1 MNDEVLMK
9 KLIAAALT
17 IGALAMSMGTVA
29 AEKILMG
36 TEGAYPPYNYYDND
50 NNLIGFDIEVG
61 DALCAAMAAD
71 CEWVTSD
78 WDGIIPALLAKK
90 FDTILA
96 SMSITTERKQKIDFT
111 NKYYNTPNRF
121 IRAAGSSAGAT
132 AGMIVG
138 VQSSTV
144 QENYLRGEFGDVLEI
159 RTYGAQEEANLD
171 FAAGRVDLLFVDV
184 IVGDEMMKASGIEG
198 EFFGPDISDSKY
210 FGAGAGIGVR
220 QEDTQL
226 RDRLNKA
233 LEQILADGT
242 YDAISDKWFGF
253 SVYGG

>member
-1 MNDEVLMK
+1 MN
-9 KLIAAALT
+9 KLLAAALT
-17 IGALAMSMGTVA
+17 TGVLTMSLGAVA
-29 AEKILMG
+29 SDTILMG
-36 TEGAYPPYNYYDND
+36 TEGAYPPYNYYDSD

-61 DALCAAMAAD
+61 DALCAAMKAD

-96 SMSITTERKQKIDFT
+96 SMSITQERQQKIGFT

-121 IRAAGSSAGAT
+121 IRAAGSSSEAT

-144 QENYLRGEFGDVLEI
+144 QENYLRGEFGDILEI

-184 IVGDEMMKASGIEG
+184 IVGDDMMKSAGMKG
-198 EFFGPDISDSKY
+198 EFFGADISDTKY
-210 FGAGAGIGVR
+210 FGLGAGIGVR
-220 QEDTQL
+220 KEDTEL
-226 RDRLNKA
+226 RDRMNTA

-242 YDAISDKWFGF
+242 YDAISNKWFGF

>member
-1 MNDEVLMK
+1 MK
-9 KLIAAALT
+9 KLVAAALT
-17 IGALAMSMGTVA
+17 AGALAMSLGAVA
-29 AEKILMG
+29 SDTILMG

-50 NNLIGFDIEVG
+50 NNLIGFDIEIG
-61 DALCAAMAAD
+61 DAVCAAMNAE

-96 SMSITTERKQKIDFT
+96 SMSITDERKQKIDFT

-121 IRAAGSSAGAT
+121 IRAVGSST
-132 AGMIVG
+132 ETTSGMIVG

-144 QENYLRGEFGDVLEI
+144 QENYLRGEFGDILEI

-171 FAAGRVDLLFVDV
+171 FAAGRVDILFVDV
-184 IVGDEMMKASGIEG
+184 IVGDEMMKSAGMKG
-198 EFFGPDISDSKY
+198 EFFGPDIADSKY
-210 FGAGAGIGVR
+210 FGAGAGIGIR
-220 QEDTQL
+220 KEDTQL
-226 RDRLNKA
+226 CDRMNKA

-242 YDAISDKWFGF
+242 YDAISNKWFGF

>member
-1 MNDEVLMK
+1 MN
-9 KLIAAALT
+9 KLLAAALT
-17 IGALAMSMGTVA
+17 TGALAMSFGAVA
-29 AEKILMG
+29 ADTIMMG
-36 TEGAYPPYNYYDND
+36 TEGAYPPFNSYDSSGK
-50 NNLIGFDIEVG
+50 LVGFDIDIG

-96 SMSITTERKQKIDFT
+96 SMSITDERKQKIDFT
-111 NKYYNTPNRF
+111 NKYYNTPSRF
-121 IRAAGSSAGAT
+121 IRASGSSSEAT
-132 AGMIVG
+132 SGMIVG

-144 QENYLRGEFGDVLEI
+144 QENYLRAVYGDILEI

-171 FAAGRVDLLFVDV
+171 FTSGRVDLLFVDV
-184 IVGDEMMKASGIEG
+184 IVGDDILKGSGMEG
-198 EFFGPDISDSKY
+198 EFFGESFADSKY

-220 QEDTQL
+220 KEDTEL
-226 RDRLNKA
+226 RDRMNKA
-233 LEQILADGT
+233 LAQIIADGT
-242 YDAISDKWFGF
+242 YDAISNEHFGF

>member
-1 MNDEVLMK
+1 MK
-9 KLIAAALT
+9 KLVTAALT
-17 IGALAMSMGTVA
+17 AGALAMSLGAVA
-29 AEKILMG
+29 SDTILMG
-36 TEGAYPPYNYYDND
+36 TEGAYPPYNYYDSD

-61 DALCAAMAAD
+61 DALCAAMKAD

-96 SMSITTERKQKIDFT
+96 SMSITEERQQKIGFT
-111 NKYYNTPNRF
+111 DKYYNTPNRF
-121 IRAAGSSAGAT
+121 IRATGAST
-132 AGMIVG
+132 EATSGMIVG

-184 IVGDEMMKASGIEG
+184 IVGDDMMKSAGMKG
-198 EFFGPDISDSKY
+198 EFFGPDISDTKY
-210 FGAGAGIGVR
+210 FGLGAGIGVR
-220 QEDTQL
+220 KEDTEL
-226 RDRLNKA
+226 RDRMNQA
-233 LEQILADGT
+233 LKQILADGT
-242 YDAISDKWFGF
+242 YDAISNKWFGF

>member
-1 MNDEVLMK
+1 MK
-9 KLIAAALT
+9 KLIAAVLT

-29 AEKILMG
+29 AGKILMG
-36 TEGAYPPYNYYDND
+36 TEGAYPPYNYYDNE

-96 SMSITTERKQKIDFT
+96 SMSITTERMQKIGFT
-111 NKYYNTPNRF
+111 NKYYNTPTRF
-121 IRAAGSSAGAT
+121 IRAAGSSTGTT

-184 IVGDEMMKASGIEG
+184 IVGDEMMKSSGIEG

>member
-1 MNDEVLMK
+1 MK
-9 KLIAAALT
+9 KLVAAAIT
-17 IGALAMSMGTVA
+17 AGALAMSLGAVA
-29 AEKILMG
+29 SDTILMG
-36 TEGAYPPYNYYDND
+36 TEGAYPPYNYYDSD

-61 DALCAAMAAD
+61 DALCSAMKAD
-71 CEWVTSD
+71 CKWVTSD

-96 SMSITTERKQKIDFT
+96 SMSITEERKQKIDFT

-121 IRAAGSSAGAT
+121 IRAAGSST
-132 AGMIVG
+132 KPTSGMIVG

-144 QENYLRGEFGDVLEI
+144 QENYLRGEFGDILEI

-184 IVGDEMMKASGIEG
+184 IVGDEMMKASGIKG
-198 EFFGPDISDSKY
+198 EFFGANIADTKY
-210 FGAGAGIGVR
+210 FGLGAGVGVR
-220 QEDTQL
+220 KEDTEL
-226 RDRLNKA
+226 RDRMNKA
-233 LEQILADGT
+233 LAQILADGT
-242 YDAISDKWFGF
+242 YEKISNKWFGF